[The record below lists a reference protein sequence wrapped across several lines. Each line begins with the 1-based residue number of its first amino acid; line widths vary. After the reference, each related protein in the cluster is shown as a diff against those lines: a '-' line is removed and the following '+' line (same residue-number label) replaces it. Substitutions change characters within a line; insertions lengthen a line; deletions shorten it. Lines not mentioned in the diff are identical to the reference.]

1 MFIQVISG
9 KVADANLLKQQ
20 NERWL
25 ADLKPG
31 ATGYLGF
38 TGGTTPDGR
47 SIAIARFESEAA
59 AQANSER
66 YEQGQWWDATAAAY
80 DGTPTFTN
88 CTIVDLPFGGG
99 SNDAGFVQVIQ
110 GRAKDRETVRKFVQ
124 EGQDQLKT
132 ARPDILGMVIA
143 WHGDTNDFTQAV
155 YFTSEAETRKQESA
169 TEGEDMRQQYMDMF
183 DGPPT
188 FFDLTE
194 PILD

>member
-9 KVADANLLKQQ
+9 KVTDANLLNQQ

-38 TGGTTPDGR
+38 TGGITADGR
-47 SIAIARFESEAA
+47 SISIARFESEAA

-66 YEQGQWWDATAAAY
+66 DEQGQWWDNTAGAY
-80 DGTPTFTN
+80 EGTPTFSN
-88 CTIVDLPFGGG
+88 CTDADLLFGGG

-110 GRAKDRETVRKFVQ
+110 GRAKDRDATRSFMQ
-124 EGQDQLKT
+124 EGENQLRA
-132 ARPDILGMVIA
+132 ARPDILGIVVA
-143 WHGDTNDFTQAV
+143 WHGDSNDFTQVV
-155 YFTSEAETRKQESA
+155 YFKSEAETRDLENA
-169 TEGEDMRQQYMDMF
+169 TEGDEMRQQFQDMF

-188 FFDLTE
+188 FYDLTA
-194 PILD
+194 PVLD